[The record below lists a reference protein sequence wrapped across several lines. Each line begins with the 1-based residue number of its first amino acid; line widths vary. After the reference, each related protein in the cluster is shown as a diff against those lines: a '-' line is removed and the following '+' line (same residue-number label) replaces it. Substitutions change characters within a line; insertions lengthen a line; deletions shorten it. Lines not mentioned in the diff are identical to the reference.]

1 MGGKEV
7 SYSQTQQEG
16 CPSLDAIC
24 PAPELVGHRFRLG
37 SGEGMRVGA
46 SRGLSAQFS
55 GFGLSPGL
63 SFATWMGQDCEEE
76 AQFQD

>member
-7 SYSQTQQEG
+7 SYSQTQEEG

-24 PAPELVGHRFRLG
+24 PAPELMGHRFRLG

-46 SRGLSAQFS
+46 SRGPECSVLRIWSVSWPELCHMDGA
-55 GFGLSPGL
+55 GL
-63 SFATWMGQDCEEE
+63 
-76 AQFQD
+76 